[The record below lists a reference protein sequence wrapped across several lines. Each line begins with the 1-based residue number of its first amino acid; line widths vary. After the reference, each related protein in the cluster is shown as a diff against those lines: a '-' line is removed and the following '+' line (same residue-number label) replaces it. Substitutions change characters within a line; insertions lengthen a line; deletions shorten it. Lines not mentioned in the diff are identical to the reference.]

1 MANVAN
7 KKFVSLRKI
16 INVKPMKNILVAI
29 DFSRC
34 SIHALEYAI
43 VLANRIKAEI
53 TMVWVD
59 NTQSDESVYI
69 SSVENSR
76 KEITSSFEEII
87 SKYDERLEHGSLNYK
102 IRKGKVHIEVANQ
115 AKYSDSMLVVA
126 GTHGVTGFEEFW
138 IGSNAYRIV
147 TYAPCPVI
155 TVRTGYE
162 FKPDINKIV
171 LPIDSTLETRQK
183 VPFSAKIAAYFGA
196 EIHILSLYS
205 TTIKAVRYKVDN
217 YSKQVQKYLE
227 EENVKHVMAE
237 MEAENITRSTI
248 QYATDNDVDI
258 IAIMTEQETTT
269 ANLFLGAYAQQM
281 VNHSP
286 IPVLSVHAQEFIRI
300 GSR

>member
-1 MANVAN
+1 
-7 KKFVSLRKI
+7 
-16 INVKPMKNILVAI
+16 MKQILVAI

-43 VLANRIKAEI
+43 LLANRIHANI

-59 NTQSDESVYI
+59 NTQIDESVYLQSI
-69 SSVENSR
+69 ESGR
-76 KEITSSFEEII
+76 KEIVSNFEELI
-87 SKYDERLEHGSLNYK
+87 SKYGPDLEKGDITYK

-115 AKYSDSMLVVA
+115 AKYSDAMLVIA

-155 TVRTGYE
+155 TIRTGYE
-162 FKPDINKIV
+162 FNKDIKKIV
-171 LPIDSTLETRQK
+171 VPIDSTLETRQK
-183 VPFSAKIAAYFGA
+183 LPFSAKIALYFDA
-196 EIHILSLYS
+196 EIHIVSLYS
-205 TTIKAVRYKVDN
+205 TSIKAVRYKVDN
-217 YSKQVQKYLE
+217 YSKQVKKYLE
-227 EENVKHVMAE
+227 EENVKYTMATLD
-237 MEAENITRSTI
+237 AENITNSTI
-248 QYATDNDVDI
+248 NYATENNADM

-286 IPVLSVHAQEFIRI
+286 VPVLSIHAKEYIRI
-300 GSR
+300 ASR